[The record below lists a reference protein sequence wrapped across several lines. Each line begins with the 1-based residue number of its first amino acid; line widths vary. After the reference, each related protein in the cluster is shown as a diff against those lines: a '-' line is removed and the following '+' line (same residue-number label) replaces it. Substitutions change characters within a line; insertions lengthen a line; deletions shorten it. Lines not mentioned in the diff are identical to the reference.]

1 MIVAIIII
9 ITKIILIIIMSI
21 EKGNISTAVTH
32 YGQQELGAAKWIEAP
47 PTLCLNS
54 KAFSFHKFQNIFVE
68 SAKYICS
75 NCQTL
80 WEYKRRDQSHSQPCP
95 NSTTAN

>member
-9 ITKIILIIIMSI
+9 ITKIKLIIIMSI

-54 KAFSFHKFQNIFVE
+54 TGLLQTAHCFVQIGE
-68 SAKYICS
+68 FICS
-75 NCQTL
+75 N
-80 WEYKRRDQSHSQPCP
+80 K
-95 NSTTAN
+95 